1 MKELI
6 SIKRCSFSDA
16 KKLRLHMQVFSFRSN
31 FFEKKNFVIGVVIVV
46 SFAMTFH
53 VKSL

>member
-16 KKLRLHMQVFSFRSN
+16 KKLRLHMQVFSFRLN
-31 FFEKKNFVIGVVIVV
+31 FFEKNILLLVLLLLSV
-46 SFAMTFH
+46 
-53 VKSL
+53 LP